1 MDDGQM
7 TAAVASSD
15 DSREEIEKKEGRDE
29 REGTWGRSSL
39 MMEGEGGV
47 KVAQR
52 TFVGEFRD
60 GTLDGKCV
68 AGLEPLMHIL
78 ANNAILVLL
87 N

>member
-1 MDDGQM
+1 M
-7 TAAVASSD
+7 
-15 DSREEIEKKEGRDE
+15 
-29 REGTWGRSSL
+29 
-39 MMEGEGGV
+39 GEL

-68 AGLEPLMHIL
+68 AGLE
-78 ANNAILVLL
+78 ANNPILVLL

>member
-1 MDDGQM
+1 MMD
-7 TAAVASSD
+7 
-15 DSREEIEKKEGRDE
+15 
-29 REGTWGRSSL
+29 
-39 MMEGEGGV
+39 GEGGM

-68 AGLEPLMHIL
+68 AGLEPLMHVL
-78 ANNAILVLL
+78 ANNATLALL